1 MAAASFGTG
10 VLCPIPGAGPGVGGH
25 CLAGT
30 LGVEEMKN
38 ILRKRVKKYRS
49 AKHLSEL
56 SSHLEF
62 GKLLSAFS
70 PILPYFPDI
79 IMNHQFRD
87 GISVFLIHL

>member
-1 MAAASFGTG
+1 
-10 VLCPIPGAGPGVGGH
+10 
-25 CLAGT
+25 
-30 LGVEEMKN
+30 MKN

-70 PILPYFPDI
+70 PILPYFPAI